1 MLFVLIKNYVNY
13 KEIFL
18 LVSRKCVKKRLP
30 TEILEIVFALVNSER
45 AVFQCNLL
53 CTAQC
58 RIVQHLVKV
67 SPGGSSST
75 VLKQHRLQHRKMGL
89 LEIISIANPVVQ
101 YLNSGYVVSHPCPFV
116 PVPQLAPSCSPAC
129 TFIEYKVNLNLIA
142 VSPLVRRRQRF
153 CHQQSFKKLLVFREM
168 SGTMKPSVSTLF
180 DLKAELHKRK
190 ELLAKKKDSN
200 RYNASD
206 LYVKGKPIL
215 AERHRLMKEA
225 NTSKAAKKNLSDP
238 EIFER
243 ERQLMQSKQKL
254 QEKAALYE
262 QLKAGI
268 KKDEPDI
275 YNETTY
281 LVNFEQK
288 DKLQSSSDSEV
299 SDEESSLSSK
309 KSFEASKLGDEWVE
323 YTDFAGRNRV
333 CLKKDLPKMKAID
346 DKNSLRSQHGV
357 SWNSE
362 TELMSKDMKREL
374 QRQKW
379 ENEVTSSTG
388 AAPVHY
394 QHVLGNEPIVHGA
407 SYYEFSL
414 DEQKRQEQMKMLDEA
429 RQQTLI
435 HRAKNE
441 RIREKRKLLL
451 KARLEKVAERR
462 QIGSFPE
469 LFPNMTEDEKNVDDI
484 PMPDDTPDEQKAEDE
499 ERAKR
504 RAIHVRPW
512 DEIKKKRTSWIEER
526 REERDP
532 EFAPP
537 NSHFLGWISVA
548 YGQITNLEHRT
559 EENAP
564 KMDEETSKQKKGYSF
579 AELLEL
585 SHLYRVEVD
594 LRDWYFRTHYLTF
607 RSFTER
613 LDHQDAIDHLPK
625 LENSPHLPNDRIFR
639 LYSFGFLE
647 RELGSRLLYTDI
659 MVDRNCKLRS
669 VGPPFWKT
677 LCNTY
682 HPPTDDSREHIIQYP
697 LDFNM
702 CKFSRH
708 VASNSFYYSQ
718 ESRLMR
724 LVDEVPLDKR
734 RIQCLVNIDP
744 LVPENITVC
753 PGNERLFAF
762 VADRNVHVST
772 GAVPVTLEHS
782 SSRQSWSYG
791 LPPYIIREEFNRH
804 EGFWWS
810 PTSNGNEY
818 FLLVE
823 GYNDKMLPSVVLSDC
838 TMSPDKFECLRYAF
852 AGGPNPKWCVKV
864 YSVIFKYRASFPDVE
879 VWERNFPER
888 LIKLV
893 PWAEYLVNAGWLPDG
908 SAIWLKVM
916 DRLQRRVSVICI
928 PLEWFLPNDCAD
940 NNDVRKAD
948 AQKHLVFLYTEES
961 DTWIPN
967 HFGIKFLTPVSP
979 DTVRFIWCSWKT
991 DYRHLYLVE
1000 SRRTASVEEN
1010 FDTPTLDITPTVLS
1024 EKQLTF
1030 GQWDVSVDEK
1040 RSLIYFLGFADN
1052 SLESHLYATSYI
1064 CPTTKPIRISTL
1076 GSFYGNTDE
1085 GNPFGFSN
1093 DYTLLAVFRSNFV
1106 TPGECVIYA
1115 LKFETFFSNDL
1126 KYVLPSAA
1134 SHLIISVAPYP
1145 AMNGVC
1151 PLPPP
1156 GRIFHESIWS
1166 RFTSEVSPPQLL
1178 ECEGPDGGYQLQCML
1193 FTPSNV
1199 AVATPRPTIFF
1210 LCLPLFMKMGYVVLV
1225 VDGRGSAYRGKQLE
1239 IAIGGRMGCVEI
1251 EDQVH
1256 ALRYVASQNKCIDMK
1271 RVVVMGWSYG
1281 GYLAI
1286 NALAKHPNIF
1296 KIAIS
1301 GAPVV
1306 DWHLYDSAYTERYMG
1321 MPEEHVDNYDKAS
1334 LLNSIS
1340 LLPDEPNR
1348 LLLMHGLKDQNVHFK
1363 HTALLIEKM
1372 ISAGKPYQL
1381 KIFPN
1386 ERHGLRRATAI
1397 EHMSA
1402 TILHFLQENL

>member
-1 MLFVLIKNYVNY
+1 
-13 KEIFL
+13 
-18 LVSRKCVKKRLP
+18 
-30 TEILEIVFALVNSER
+30 
-45 AVFQCNLL
+45 
-53 CTAQC
+53 
-58 RIVQHLVKV
+58 
-67 SPGGSSST
+67 
-75 VLKQHRLQHRKMGL
+75 
-89 LEIISIANPVVQ
+89 
-101 YLNSGYVVSHPCPFV
+101 
-116 PVPQLAPSCSPAC
+116 
-129 TFIEYKVNLNLIA
+129 
-142 VSPLVRRRQRF
+142 
-153 CHQQSFKKLLVFREM
+153 M

-206 LYVKGKPIL
+206 LYVKGKL
-215 AERHRLMKEA
+215 
-225 NTSKAAKKNLSDP
+225 
-238 EIFER
+238 
-243 ERQLMQSKQKL
+243 
-254 QEKAALYE
+254 
-262 QLKAGI
+262 
-268 KKDEPDI
+268 DEPDI

-537 NSHFLGWISVA
+537 N
-548 YGQITNLEHRT
+548 LEHRT

-564 KMDEETSKQKKGYSF
+564 KMDEETSKQRKGYSF

-682 HPPTDDSREHIIQYP
+682 VRIVRRVVHPPTDDSREHIIQYP

-852 AGGPNPKWCVKV
+852 AGEQADYLNLLLLYCTIDLGGPNPKWCVKV

-1030 GQWDVSVDEK
+1030 GQWDVFSDMQAKFFCFFSTNTNSNVVMNVGILPSVSVDEK

-1052 SLESHLYATSYI
+1052 PLESHLNSSVKVKLVLADWCNFAPFSYATSYI

-1145 AMNGVC
+1145 AMVRGGRCFNGVC

-1156 GRIFHESIWS
+1156 GRIFHESVWS

-1199 AVATPRPTIFF
+1199 AVATPRPTILFVYGGPCAQMVRNCWPTF

>member
-1 MLFVLIKNYVNY
+1 M
-13 KEIFL
+13 
-18 LVSRKCVKKRLP
+18 
-30 TEILEIVFALVNSER
+30 
-45 AVFQCNLL
+45 
-53 CTAQC
+53 
-58 RIVQHLVKV
+58 
-67 SPGGSSST
+67 SS
-75 VLKQHRLQHRKMGL
+75 
-89 LEIISIANPVVQ
+89 
-101 YLNSGYVVSHPCPFV
+101 
-116 PVPQLAPSCSPAC
+116 
-129 TFIEYKVNLNLIA
+129 
-142 VSPLVRRRQRF
+142 
-153 CHQQSFKKLLVFREM
+153 
-168 SGTMKPSVSTLF
+168 TMKPSVSTLF

-200 RYNASD
+200 QYNASD

-215 AERHRLMKEA
+215 AERRRLMKEA
-225 NTSKAAKKNLSDP
+225 NTSKAAKKNLSDS

-288 DKLQSSSDSEV
+288 DKLQSSSDGEA
-299 SDEESSLSSK
+299 SDEESSMPSK

-323 YTDFAGRNRV
+323 YIDFAGRNRV

-346 DKNSLRSQHGV
+346 EKNSVRSRHGV

-374 QRQKW
+374 ERQKW
-379 ENEVTSSTG
+379 EDEVTSSTS

-394 QHVLGNEPIVHGA
+394 QHVLGNVGYIILRLMFAEPIVHGA

-429 RQQTLI
+429 REQTLI
-435 HRAKNE
+435 QRAKNE

-462 QIGSFPE
+462 QIGAFPE
-469 LFPNMTEDEKNVDDI
+469 LFPNMTEDEKMVDDI
-484 PMPDDTPDEQKAEDE
+484 PMPDDASDEKKAEDE

-512 DEIKKKRTSWIEER
+512 DEMKKRRTRWIEER

-537 NSHFLGWISVA
+537 HPFLILHWIRADHVVKR
-548 YGQITNLEHRT
+548 IVFTLT
-559 EENAP
+559 EICLLKVMMRYSCEEGFVVSLGSQSDLKFFLSFFFCYYYFPVWNTELKNAP
-564 KMDEETSKQKKGYSF
+564 KMDNEASKQRKGYSF

-585 SHLYRVEVD
+585 SNLYRLEVD
-594 LRDWYFRTHYLTF
+594 LRDWYYRTHYLTF

-625 LENSPHLPNDRIFR
+625 LENSPHQPNDRVFR

-677 LCNTY
+677 LCNTCVCIVRQC
-682 HPPTDDSREHIIQYP
+682 PSTDDGREHVIRYP

-724 LVDEVPLDKR
+724 LVDEIPLDKR

-753 PGNERLFAF
+753 PGNEKLFAF

-782 SSRQSWSYG
+782 SSRQGWSYG

-823 GYNDKMLPSVVLSDC
+823 GYNDKMLPSIVLSDC

-864 YSVIFKYRASFPDVE
+864 YSVIFKYRPSFPDVE

-916 DRLQRRVSVICI
+916 DRLQRRVAVICI
-928 PLEWFLPNDCAD
+928 PLEWFLPSDCSD
-940 NNDVRKAD
+940 NSDVCKAD
-948 AQKHLVFLYTEES
+948 AQKHLIFLYTEES

-967 HFGIKFLTPVSP
+967 HFGIKFLTPVVP

-1000 SRRTASVEEN
+1000 SRRTTASVGQN
-1010 FDTPTLDITPTVLS
+1010 FNMSTLDITPTVLS

-1052 SLESHLYATSYI
+1052 PLESHLYATSYI

-1115 LKFETFFSNDL
+1115 LKFETFFSNDV

-1134 SHLIISVAPYP
+1134 SCLVISVAPYP
-1145 AMNGVC
+1145 AMNNVC

-1156 GRIFHESIWS
+1156 GRLLHESIWS
-1166 RFTSEVSPPQLL
+1166 RFTSEVLPPQLL
-1178 ECEGPDGGYQLQCML
+1178 QCEGPDGGYQLQCML
-1193 FTPSNV
+1193 FTPSDV
-1199 AVATPRPTIFF
+1199 AVATPCPTILFVYGGPCAQMVRNCWPTF

-1239 IAIGGRMGCVEI
+1239 IAISGRMGCVEI

-1256 ALRYVASQNKCIDMK
+1256 ALRHVASQNTCIDMK

-1286 NALAKHPNIF
+1286 NALAKHPNLF

-1321 MPEEHVDNYDKAS
+1321 MPEEHEDSYDKAS
-1334 LLNSIS
+1334 LLNSIN

-1363 HTALLIEKM
+1363 HTALLIEAM

-1381 KIFPN
+1381 KVFPN
-1386 ERHGLRRATAI
+1386 ERHGLRRASAI
-1397 EHMSA
+1397 EHLSA